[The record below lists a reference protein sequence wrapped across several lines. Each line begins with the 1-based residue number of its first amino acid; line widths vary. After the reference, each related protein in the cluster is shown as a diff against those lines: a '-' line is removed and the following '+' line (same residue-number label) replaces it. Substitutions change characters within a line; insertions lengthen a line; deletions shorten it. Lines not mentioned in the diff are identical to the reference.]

1 MVVRIERMNMM
12 DGNIKLK
19 IMGEERVVASGTMLL
34 DLAKDYQDRFQY
46 PIILAKVGNEYHE
59 LSEAILDNDEVIF
72 LDLKE
77 RRGNSVYVNALIF
90 LMAYSTCELF
100 GKDAKVIVKYSI
112 DKGIYI
118 ETNFDFDEKKCALL
132 KEKMQEIANKD
143 IAITKCRVNRTEAL
157 EYFEL
162 KKEMSK
168 VNLLKYNV
176 NSHIVLY
183 KMGGM
188 YDYFFSLMPTS
199 TGSLKY
205 FDLKY
210 LNNKGFVLLFPTVY
224 IDGIKEYE
232 HHPKL
237 FEVFKEYQKW
247 ADMMKIGNVPALN
260 KIVSTGHVDDIIRI
274 DEMLQS
280 NRLLNIA
287 RDVVSKK
294 SNVRIILIAGP
305 SSSGKTTSCRKLS
318 MYLRSFGLEPRE
330 ISMDDYFIDREKTP
344 KDENGEYDFECLE
357 AIDIKKFDSD
367 VSCLLNGEK
376 VKLQK
381 YNFIKGKSE
390 PGVDEVSLGKDEILI
405 IEGIHALNES
415 ILTSIDRTK
424 KYKVYLSPLTILN
437 IDIHNRISTTD
448 NRLIRRIVRD
458 NRTRG
463 HKVEDTLKSWRKVRL
478 GEEKHI
484 FPNQDAADATFNTAL
499 IYELGVL
506 KTYVEPLL
514 YSVDRT
520 SPYYEEA
527 RRLINVLKTFLPI
540 PSDAVPDDSLLRE
553 FIGGSCFK

>member
-1 MVVRIERMNMM
+1 M

-19 IMGEERVVASGTMLL
+19 IMGKERVIVRGLSLF
-34 DLAKDYQDRFQY
+34 DIAKDYQNEFKY
-46 PIILAKVGNEYHE
+46 PIILAKIGNQYHE
-59 LSEAILDNDEVIF
+59 LTELILDTDDITFV
-72 LDLKE
+72 DLKE

-90 LMAYSTCELF
+90 LMSYAACELF
-100 GKDAKVIVKYSI
+100 GKDAKIIVKYSI

-118 ETNFDFDEKKCALL
+118 ETNFDLDEKRCSEL
-132 KEKMQEIANKD
+132 KSKMLEIADKN
-143 IAITKCRVNRTEAL
+143 ITITKCRVNRNEAI
-157 EYFEL
+157 EYYES

-168 VNLLKYNV
+168 VNLLKCTFD
-176 NSHIVLY
+176 SHVTLY

-188 YDYFFSLMPTS
+188 YDYFFSLMPPT
-199 TGSLKY
+199 TGDLRY
-205 FDLKY
+205 FDLKF
-210 LNNKGFVLLFPTVY
+210 LNGRGMVLLFPTIY
-224 IDGIKEYE
+224 LDGIKEYE

-237 FEVFKEYQKW
+237 FEVFREYQKW
-247 ADMMKIGNVPALN
+247 ADIMKIGNVPALN
-260 KIVSTGHVDDIIRI
+260 KIVSNGRADDIIRI

-287 RDVVSKK
+287 RDIVSKK
-294 SNVRIILIAGP
+294 NTVKIILIAGP

-318 MYLRSFGLEPRE
+318 MYLRSFGLEPKE
-330 ISMDDYFIDREKTP
+330 ISMDDYFIDRDKTP

-357 AIDIKKFDSD
+357 AIDVKKFDSD
-367 VSCLLNGEK
+367 VKKLLNGEK

-381 YNFIKGKSE
+381 YNFIKGESE
-390 PGVDEVSLGKDEILI
+390 PGTEDVVLGENEVLI
-405 IEGIHALNES
+405 IEGIHALNEK
-415 ILTSIDRTK
+415 ILTSVERNQ
-424 KYKVYLSPLTILN
+424 KYKIYLCPLTILN

-448 NRLIRRIVRD
+448 NRLLRRIVRD

-463 HKVEDTLKSWRKVRL
+463 YKVEDTLKVWRKVRL

-484 FPNQDAADATFNTAL
+484 FPNQDSADATFNTAL

-514 YSVDRT
+514 YSVSSD

-540 PSDAVPDDSLLRE
+540 PSDAMPDDSILRE

>member
-1 MVVRIERMNMM
+1 MIE
-12 DGNIKLK
+12 NIKVNV
-19 IMGEERVVASGTMLL
+19 MGEEKTVASGLTLL
-34 DLAKDYQDRFQY
+34 DLAKDYQDRFKY
-46 PIILAKVGNEYHE
+46 PIILAKIGTQYRELNERVTA
-59 LSEAILDNDEVIF
+59 SDDITFV
-72 LDLKE
+72 DLKE
-77 RRGNSVYVNALIF
+77 RRGNAVYVNALVF
-90 LMAYSTCELF
+90 LLTYSTCELF
-100 GKDAKVIVKYSI
+100 GNNARIVVKYSI

-118 ETNFDFDEKKCALL
+118 ETNFDLDEKKCALL
-132 KEKMQEIANKD
+132 KEKMQEIVSKN
-143 IAITKCRVNRTEAL
+143 IAITRCRVNRNEAI
-157 EYFEL
+157 EYFEA
-162 KKEMSK
+162 KGDISK
-168 VNLLKYNV
+168 VNLLRYTV
-176 NSHIVLY
+176 NTDITLY

-188 YDYFFSLMPTS
+188 YNYFFSLMPPS
-199 TGSLKY
+199 TGDLKY
-205 FDLKY
+205 FDLKF
-210 LNNKGFVLLFPTVY
+210 LNYRGFVLLFPTIY

-237 FEVFKEYQKW
+237 FEVFREYQKW
-247 ADMMKIGNVPALN
+247 ADIMKIGNVPALN
-260 KIVSTGHVDDIIRI
+260 KIVTSGRADDIIRI

-287 RDVVSKK
+287 RDIVTKK
-294 SNVRIILIAGP
+294 DNVRIILIAGP

-357 AIDIKKFDSD
+357 ALDIKKFDSD
-367 VSCLLNGEK
+367 VKHLLSGQK

-381 YNFIKGKSE
+381 YNFLKGQSE
-390 PGVDEVSLGKDEILI
+390 PGVEETVLGDNEVLI
-405 IEGIHALNES
+405 IEGIHALNEK
-415 ILTSIDRTK
+415 ILKSIDRSK
-424 KYKVYLSPLTILN
+424 KYKIYLSPLTILN
-437 IDIHNRISTTD
+437 IDYHNRISTTD
-448 NRLIRRIVRD
+448 NRLLRRIVRD

-463 HKVEDTLKSWRKVRL
+463 HKVEDTLKIWRKVRL

-514 YSVDRT
+514 YSVDVE

-527 RRLINVLKTFLPI
+527 RRLINMLKTFLPI
-540 PSDAVPDDSLLRE
+540 PSDAIPDDSLLRE

>member
-1 MVVRIERMNMM
+1 M

-19 IMGEERVVASGTMLL
+19 IMGKERVIVRGLSLF
-34 DLAKDYQDRFQY
+34 DIAKDYQNEFKY
-46 PIILAKVGNEYHE
+46 PIILAKIGNQYHE
-59 LSEAILDNDEVIF
+59 LTELILDTDDITFV
-72 LDLKE
+72 DLKE

-90 LMAYSTCELF
+90 LMSYAACELF
-100 GKDAKVIVKYSI
+100 GKDAKIIVKYSI

-118 ETNFDFDEKKCALL
+118 ETNFDLDEKRCSEL
-132 KEKMQEIANKD
+132 KSKMLEIADKN
-143 IAITKCRVNRTEAL
+143 ITITKCRVNRNEAI
-157 EYFEL
+157 EYYES

-168 VNLLKYNV
+168 VNLLKCTFD
-176 NSHIVLY
+176 SHVTLY

-188 YDYFFSLMPTS
+188 YDYFFSLMPPT
-199 TGSLKY
+199 TGDLRY
-205 FDLKY
+205 FDLKF
-210 LNNKGFVLLFPTVY
+210 LNGRGMVLLFPTIY
-224 IDGIKEYE
+224 LDGIKEYE

-237 FEVFKEYQKW
+237 FEVFREYQKW
-247 ADMMKIGNVPALN
+247 ADIMKIGNVPALN
-260 KIVSTGHVDDIIRI
+260 KIVSNGRADDIIRI

-287 RDVVSKK
+287 RDIVSKK
-294 SNVRIILIAGP
+294 NTVKIILIAGP

-318 MYLRSFGLEPRE
+318 MYLRSFGLEPKE
-330 ISMDDYFIDREKTP
+330 ISMDDYFIDRDKTP

-357 AIDIKKFDSD
+357 ALDIKKFDND
-367 VSCLLNGEK
+367 VKKLLNGEK

-381 YNFIKGKSE
+381 YNFIKGESE
-390 PGVDEVSLGKDEILI
+390 PGTEDVILGENEVLI
-405 IEGIHALNES
+405 IEGIHALNEK
-415 ILTSIDRTK
+415 ILTSIERNK
-424 KYKVYLSPLTILN
+424 KYKIYLCPLTILN

-448 NRLIRRIVRD
+448 NRLLRRIVRD

-463 HKVEDTLKSWRKVRL
+463 YKVEDTLRVWRKVRL

-514 YSVDRT
+514 YSVSSN

-540 PSDAVPDDSLLRE
+540 PSDAMPDDSILRE

>member
-1 MVVRIERMNMM
+1 ML
-12 DGNIKLK
+12 GNIKLK
-19 IMGEERVVASGTMLL
+19 IMGEERVIASGLMLL
-34 DLAKDYQDRFQY
+34 DIAKDYQDKFKY
-46 PIILAKVGNEYHE
+46 PIILAKIGNVYHE
-59 LSEAILDNDEVIF
+59 LSEPVTDDGEITFV
-72 LDLKE
+72 DLKE

-90 LMAYSTCELF
+90 LVAYSACEAF

-112 DKGIYI
+112 DKGIYM
-118 ETNFDFDEKKCALL
+118 ETNFDFDESKCLLL
-132 KEKMQEIANKD
+132 KEKMKEIVEKD
-143 IAITKCRVNRTEAL
+143 IAITKCRVNRNEAI
-157 EYFEL
+157 EYFES
-162 KKEMSK
+162 KKDISK
-168 VNLLKYNV
+168 VNLLKCIIKSY
-176 NSHIVLY
+176 ITLY

-188 YDYFFSLMPTS
+188 YDYFFSLMPIS
-199 TGSLKY
+199 TGNLKF

-210 LNNKGFVLLFPTVY
+210 LDNRGFVLLFPTIY

-247 ADMMKIGNVPALN
+247 ADIMKIGNIPALN
-260 KIVSTGHVDDIIRI
+260 KIVSNGRADDIIRI

-287 RDVVSKK
+287 RDIVSKK
-294 SNVRIILIAGP
+294 NSVRIILIAGP

-330 ISMDDYFIDREKTP
+330 ISMDDYFIDRDKTP

-367 VSCLLNGEK
+367 VKHLLNGEK

-381 YNFIKGKSE
+381 YNFIKGQSE
-390 PGVDEVSLGKDEILI
+390 PGVESVALGSNEVLI
-405 IEGIHALNES
+405 IEGIHALNEK
-415 ILTSIDRTK
+415 ILTSIERNK
-424 KYKVYLSPLTILN
+424 KYKIYLSPLTILN

-448 NRLIRRIVRD
+448 NRLLRRIVRD

-463 HKVEDTLKSWRKVRL
+463 YKVEDTLMAWRKVRL

-514 YSVDRT
+514 YSVDSN

-527 RRLINVLKTFLPI
+527 RRLINMLKTFLPI
-540 PSDAVPDDSLLRE
+540 PSEAVPDDSLLRE

>member
-1 MVVRIERMNMM
+1 M

-19 IMGEERVVASGTMLL
+19 IMGKERVIVRGLSLF
-34 DLAKDYQDRFQY
+34 DIAKDYQNEFKY
-46 PIILAKVGNEYHE
+46 PIILAKIGNQYHE
-59 LSEAILDNDEVIF
+59 LTESILDTDDITFV
-72 LDLKE
+72 DLKE

-90 LMAYSTCELF
+90 LMSYAACELF
-100 GKDAKVIVKYSI
+100 GKDAKIIVKYSI

-118 ETNFDFDEKKCALL
+118 ETNFDLDEKRCSEL
-132 KEKMQEIANKD
+132 KSKMLEIADKN
-143 IAITKCRVNRTEAL
+143 ITITKCRVNRNEAI
-157 EYFEL
+157 EYYES

-168 VNLLKYNV
+168 VNLLKCTFD
-176 NSHIVLY
+176 SHVTLY

-188 YDYFFSLMPTS
+188 YDYFFSLMPPT
-199 TGSLKY
+199 TGDLRY
-205 FDLKY
+205 FDLKF
-210 LNNKGFVLLFPTVY
+210 LNGRGMVLLFPTIY
-224 IDGIKEYE
+224 LDGIKEYE

-237 FEVFKEYQKW
+237 FEVFREYQKW
-247 ADMMKIGNVPALN
+247 ADIMKIGNVPALN
-260 KIVSTGHVDDIIRI
+260 KIVSNGRADDIIRI

-287 RDVVSKK
+287 RDIVSKK
-294 SNVRIILIAGP
+294 NTVKIILIAGP

-318 MYLRSFGLEPRE
+318 MYLRSFGLEPKE
-330 ISMDDYFIDREKTP
+330 ISMDDYFIDRDKTP

-357 AIDIKKFDSD
+357 AIDVKKFDSD
-367 VSCLLNGEK
+367 VKKLLNGEK

-381 YNFIKGKSE
+381 YNFIKGESE
-390 PGVDEVSLGKDEILI
+390 PGTEDVVLGENEVLI
-405 IEGIHALNES
+405 IEGIHALNEK
-415 ILTSIDRTK
+415 ILTSVERNQ
-424 KYKVYLSPLTILN
+424 KYKIYLCPLTILN

-448 NRLIRRIVRD
+448 NRLLRRIVRD

-463 HKVEDTLKSWRKVRL
+463 YKVEDTLKVWRKVRL

-484 FPNQDAADATFNTAL
+484 FPNQDSADATFNTAL

-514 YSVDRT
+514 YSVSSD

-540 PSDAVPDDSLLRE
+540 PSDAIPDDSILRE

>member
-1 MVVRIERMNMM
+1 M

-19 IMGEERVVASGTMLL
+19 IMGKERVIVRGLSLF
-34 DLAKDYQDRFQY
+34 DIAKDYQNEFKY
-46 PIILAKVGNEYHE
+46 PIILAKIGNQYHE
-59 LSEAILDNDEVIF
+59 LTELILDTDDITFV
-72 LDLKE
+72 DLKE

-90 LMAYSTCELF
+90 LMSYAACELF
-100 GKDAKVIVKYSI
+100 GKDAKIIVKYSI

-118 ETNFDFDEKKCALL
+118 ETNFDLDEKRCSEL
-132 KEKMQEIANKD
+132 KSKMLEIADKN
-143 IAITKCRVNRTEAL
+143 ITITKCRVNRNEAI
-157 EYFEL
+157 EYYES

-168 VNLLKYNV
+168 VNLLKCTFD
-176 NSHIVLY
+176 SHVTLY

-188 YDYFFSLMPTS
+188 YDYFFSLMPPT
-199 TGSLKY
+199 TGDLRY
-205 FDLKY
+205 FDLKF
-210 LNNKGFVLLFPTVY
+210 LNGRGMVLLFPTIY
-224 IDGIKEYE
+224 LDGIKEYE

-237 FEVFKEYQKW
+237 FEVFREYQKW
-247 ADMMKIGNVPALN
+247 ADIMKIGNVPALN
-260 KIVSTGHVDDIIRI
+260 KIVSNGRADDIIRI

-287 RDVVSKK
+287 RDIVSKK
-294 SNVRIILIAGP
+294 STVKIILIAGP

-318 MYLRSFGLEPRE
+318 MYLRSFGLEPKE
-330 ISMDDYFIDREKTP
+330 ISMDDYFIDRDKTP

-357 AIDIKKFDSD
+357 AIDVKKFDSD
-367 VSCLLNGEK
+367 VKKLLNGEK

-381 YNFIKGKSE
+381 YNFIKGESE
-390 PGVDEVSLGKDEILI
+390 PGTEDVVLGENEVLI
-405 IEGIHALNES
+405 IEGIHALNEK
-415 ILTSIDRTK
+415 ILTSVERNQ
-424 KYKVYLSPLTILN
+424 KYKIYLCPLTILN

-448 NRLIRRIVRD
+448 NRLLRRIVRD

-463 HKVEDTLKSWRKVRL
+463 YKVEDTLKVWRKVRL

-484 FPNQDAADATFNTAL
+484 FPNQDSADATFNTAL

-514 YSVDRT
+514 YSVSSD

-540 PSDAVPDDSLLRE
+540 PSDAIPDDSILRE